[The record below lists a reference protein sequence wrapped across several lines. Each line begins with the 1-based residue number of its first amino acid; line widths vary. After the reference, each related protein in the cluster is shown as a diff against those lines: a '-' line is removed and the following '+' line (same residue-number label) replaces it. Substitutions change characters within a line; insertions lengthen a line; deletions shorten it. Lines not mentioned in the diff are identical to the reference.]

1 MGGSSLCHLRSID
14 FLAID
19 DWPSPGDFLAIDGWP
34 SPGDFLACCSA
45 YFIAA
50 RAFSQAV
57 SESTQV
63 WYATQ

>member
-1 MGGSSLCHLRSID
+1 MRVI
-14 FLAID
+14 
-19 DWPSPGDFLAIDGWP
+19 DFLAIDGWL
-34 SPGDFLACCSA
+34 SSGDLLACCSA

-50 RAFSQAV
+50 RVFSQAA